1 MIIQRTLL
9 CRHQGN
15 ALLSLGSLL
24 LLVGCGLRPAPPE
37 PLAVTL
43 APVGSARFSD
53 AIDTVSTLEAYELVQ
68 LAAQAS
74 GRIQQLPISQGDV
87 VKQGQLLLVLD
98 QAQIRAELAD
108 LKAQEQKAKL
118 NWQRYEFLVPQ
129 GAATAQ
135 QRDEFKAQYISAR
148 EAVIAKQADLAYSNL
163 LSPLPGVVADVQ
175 VKIGDV
181 LRAGDPF
188 TKLIKN
194 NTLLARV
201 EVPSTYAERIRVGL
215 PVQLSLPG
223 TTKVLAETRVSSV
236 DPTVTAGNQAL
247 LVKALL
253 PNPGGVLR
261 NGQRLRTRL
270 LLDSREQPA
279 VPFVAVRQTS
289 GQSFVWRVG
298 TLKDLEAQPG
308 QAPVEKLRRLPAG
321 TRFALQTPVTLGS
334 IQENRYPVLSGLRVG
349 QMVITSNL
357 LKLRHGMPV
366 AVTN

>member
-1 MIIQRTLL
+1 MRWRRQPLAFSTL
-9 CRHQGN
+9 
-15 ALLSLGSLL
+15 ASLL
-24 LLVGCGLRPAPPE
+24 LLAGCGLRPSPPD

-43 APVGSARFSD
+43 APVAKARFND
-53 AIDTVSTLEAYELVQ
+53 VIETVSTLEAYELVQ

-98 QAQIRAELAD
+98 QAQLRAQLAD
-108 LKAQEQKAKL
+108 LQAQAQKAKL
-118 NWQRYEFLVPQ
+118 TWQRYEFLVPH

-148 EAVIAKQADLAYSNL
+148 EAVIAQQADLAYSNL
-163 LSPLPGVVADVQ
+163 RSPLPGVVADVQ

-201 EVPSTYAERIRVGL
+201 ELPSTYAERIRVGL
-215 PVQLSLPG
+215 PVTLSLPG
-223 TTKVLAETRVSSV
+223 TNQPLAESLVSSV
-236 DPTVTAGNQAL
+236 DPTVTPGNQAL
-247 LVKALL
+247 LVKAVFK
-253 PNPGGVLR
+253 NPQGALR

-270 LLDSREQPA
+270 VLDSREQPA
-279 VPFVAVRQTS
+279 VPFAAVTQTS

-298 TLKDLEAQPG
+298 SLKDLEAQPG
-308 QAPVEKLRRLPAG
+308 RAPLEKLRRLPAG
-321 TRFALQTPVTLGS
+321 TRFALQTPVKLGS
-334 IQENRYPVLSGLRVG
+334 IQDNRYPVLSGVAAG

-366 AVTN
+366 QVVD

>member
-1 MIIQRTLL
+1 M
-9 CRHQGN
+9 
-15 ALLSLGSLL
+15 
-24 LLVGCGLRPAPPE
+24 LVAGGCALRPSPPAPLE
-37 PLAVTL
+37 VSL
-43 APVGSARFSD
+43 APVSMARFSD

-87 VKQGQLLLVLD
+87 VKAGQLLLVLD
-98 QAQIRAELAD
+98 QAQIRAELTD
-108 LKAQEQKAKL
+108 LQSKERAAKL
-118 NWQRYEFLVPQ
+118 TWQRYEFLVPQ

-135 QRDEFKAQYISAR
+135 QRDEFKAQYIAAR

-163 LSPLPGVVADVQ
+163 RSPLPGVVADVQ

-181 LRAGDPF
+181 LQSGDPF
-188 TKLIKN
+188 TQLIKN

-201 EVPSTYAERIRVGL
+201 DVPSTYAERIRVGL

-223 TTKVLAETRVSSV
+223 STKVLAETRVSSV

-270 LLDSREQPA
+270 LLESREQPA

-298 TLKDLEAQPG
+298 TLKELEAQPG
-308 QAPVEKLRRLPAG
+308 QAPIEKLRRLPAG

-334 IQENRYPVLSGLRVG
+334 IQNNRYPVLSGLSSG
-349 QMVITSNL
+349 QMVITTNL

-366 AVTN
+366 AVVN

>member
-43 APVGSARFSD
+43 APVASARFSD

-129 GAATAQ
+129 GAATAE

-148 EAVIAKQADLAYSNL
+148 EAVIAKQADHSNRPVRHKQGGAPCRSVQGQGGSMWYLLRRCHSVMNPDRHPGSRLKPLLAYRG
-163 LSPLPGVVADVQ
+163 PL
-175 VKIGDV
+175 
-181 LRAGDPF
+181 
-188 TKLIKN
+188 
-194 NTLLARV
+194 
-201 EVPSTYAERIRVGL
+201 
-215 PVQLSLPG
+215 
-223 TTKVLAETRVSSV
+223 
-236 DPTVTAGNQAL
+236 
-247 LVKALL
+247 
-253 PNPGGVLR
+253 
-261 NGQRLRTRL
+261 
-270 LLDSREQPA
+270 
-279 VPFVAVRQTS
+279 
-289 GQSFVWRVG
+289 
-298 TLKDLEAQPG
+298 
-308 QAPVEKLRRLPAG
+308 
-321 TRFALQTPVTLGS
+321 
-334 IQENRYPVLSGLRVG
+334 
-349 QMVITSNL
+349 
-357 LKLRHGMPV
+357 
-366 AVTN
+366 

>member
-1 MIIQRTLL
+1 MPVKL
-9 CRHQGN
+9 
-15 ALLSLGSLL
+15 AL
-24 LLVGCGLRPAPPE
+24 VQE
-37 PLAVTL
+37 
-43 APVGSARFSD
+43 ARFSD
-53 AIDTVSTLEAYELVQ
+53 AIDTVSTLEANELVQ

-87 VKQGQLLLVLD
+87 VKADQLLLVLD

-108 LKAQEQKAKL
+108 LQAQEQKAKL
-118 NWQRYEFLVPQ
+118 TWERYEFLVPQ

-135 QRDEFKAQYISAR
+135 QRDEFKAQYIAAKQ
-148 EAVIAKQADLAYSNL
+148 AVIAQQADLAYSNL
-163 LSPLPGVVADVQ
+163 RSPLPGIVADVQ

-194 NTLLARV
+194 NTLMARV
-201 EVPSTYAERIRVGL
+201 EVPSTYADRIRVGL
-215 PVQLSLPG
+215 PVTLSMPG
-223 TTKVLAETRVSSV
+223 TNRLLAESRVSSV

-247 LVKALL
+247 LVKAVFN
-253 PNPGGVLR
+253 NPQGGLR

-270 LLDSREQPA
+270 VLDSRQQPA
-279 VPFVAVRQTS
+279 VPLAAVTQTS

-298 TLKDLEAQPG
+298 SLKDLEAQPG
-308 QAPVEKLRRLPAG
+308 RAPVEKLRRLPAG
-321 TRFALQTPVTLGS
+321 TRFALQTPVKLGS
-334 IQENRYPVLSGLRVG
+334 IQDNRYPVLSGVAAG

-366 AVTN
+366 QVVD